1 MKGNALIFTALYPQI
16 LRKRQK
22 NEEKNKAMIEKTF
35 HGAPLQYE
43 LSETL
48 SHEFQK
54 SHI

>member
-1 MKGNALIFTALYPQI
+1 METS
-16 LRKRQK
+16 RWDRQK

-54 SHI
+54 SPIFINYNVLFQ